1 MGAIRAV
8 MSTDTSARLK
18 RGETSMKLKHSAA
31 VTEVAHGEM
40 TEGNAAK
47 TAPSRHRHELAIYY
61 GPGALSVLARYKRV
75 VVQPGHFR
83 ADKVQW
89 LQGRGVQV
97 LAYLSL
103 GEVEATDPV
112 WASGAYRPEWNT
124 KLVDLTSP
132 VWRAQ
137 VQDQVMREK
146 GIFDGFFLDTLES
159 ATDDPRQMRAMLKL
173 VRLVRQW
180 AGPKY
185 LMANRG
191 FELLK
196 RLRGTINGVLIEA
209 FSTTWAEGY
218 RPYTRQELTYTGE
231 LLKQAKRLKM
241 DVYALDYADSPRQR
255 RFAMRRALALG
266 VPTFVT
272 NRELSLPKGYL
283 PATQIAPDQE

>member
-1 MGAIRAV
+1 M
-8 MSTDTSARLK
+8 
-18 RGETSMKLKHSAA
+18 
-31 VTEVAHGEM
+31 VAQPE
-40 TEGNAAK
+40 APVSPS
-47 TAPSRHRHELAIYY
+47 PSRHRHELAIYY
-61 GPGALSVLARYKRV
+61 GQGALPTLARYRRV
-75 VVQPGHFR
+75 VVQPGHFG
-83 ADKVQW
+83 AEKVQW
-89 LQGRGVQV
+89 LQQRGVQV

-103 GEVEATDPV
+103 GEVEATDAL
-112 WASGAYRPEWNT
+112 WATGEYRPEWNT

-137 VQDQVMREK
+137 VQDQVLREK

-173 VRLVRQW
+173 VRSVRQW

-209 FSTTWAEGY
+209 FSTTWADGY
-218 RPYTRQELTYTGE
+218 RPYTRQELTYTAE

-255 RFAMRRALALG
+255 RFAMRRALTLG

-283 PATQIAPDQE
+283 PAAQTMRQ